1 MNKQTRRKRSNKKQ
15 GREEG
20 KERGKER
27 ERGKRVWNLQDL
39 EIARGGGGECSP
51 LA

>member
-1 MNKQTRRKRSNKKQ
+1 MNKQTRRKRSKKKQ

-20 KERGKER
+20 KEREMGR

-39 EIARGGGGECSP
+39 EIAQGEGECSP